1 MTQGDNMTFDQYLQH
16 RLKLAGA
23 QERPDRIEAR
33 LLVLTKL
40 PKRDAAQEKE
50 YAVLVKA
57 ARAKFKAQ
65 ELERKAKASLEKRD
79 DEARKADTHTKIL
92 IGVAA
97 IEIAR
102 KNDALRNLLLAK
114 TEKMPSA
121 RVELIKQL
129 LGLGETEATA
139 EAATGAASGA

>member
-1 MTQGDNMTFDQYLQH
+1 MTFDQYLTN

-23 QERPDRIEAR
+23 QERPDKIDAR
-33 LLVLTKL
+33 LRVLHALTQ
-40 PKRDAAQEKE
+40 RDDAQQKE
-50 YAVLVKA
+50 YEVLIKATRARFKA
-57 ARAKFKAQ
+57 A

-79 DEARKADTHTKIL
+79 DEAHKADTHTKIL

-121 RVELIKQL
+121 RVDLIKQL

-139 EAATGAASGA
+139 ETATGAASGA